1 MSAFDSNDS
10 RDDALW
16 KLLGHARGVEPS
28 PYFVR
33 KVLRAIEEDASPQ
46 PGWWQVLLRAI
57 APVGA
62 CAALAVLA
70 IVGIQSSPAP
80 AAATADIEFETIQN
94 LDLLVAN
101 YESSIWLDPSSSSR

>member
-1 MSAFDSNDS
+1 MSALDSNDS

-16 KLLGHARGVEPS
+16 ELLGHAREVEPS
-28 PYFVR
+28 PWFVR
-33 KVLRAIEEDASPQ
+33 KVLRAVERDAAPQ
-46 PGWWQVLLRAI
+46 PSWWQVFLRTI
-57 APVGA
+57 VPVGA

-80 AAATADIEFETIQN
+80 TAATADIEFETIQN

-101 YESSIWLDPSSSSR
+101 YESSLWLDPSSSSR